1 MAARTVNARFSN
13 GVLTP
18 LEPLDLP
25 EGSLV
30 KLNIQT
36 LADPGPDAPPSAAD
50 EEEEEE
56 EDAGLLQAMLEA
68 GIDDPNEFVSEAEVM
83 ATLRGLRDSHGE
95 YGFPLSR
102 E

>member
-30 KLNIQT
+30 KLSIQT

-50 EEEEEE
+50 DEEA

-83 ATLRGLRDSHGE
+83 ATLRGLRDSRGE